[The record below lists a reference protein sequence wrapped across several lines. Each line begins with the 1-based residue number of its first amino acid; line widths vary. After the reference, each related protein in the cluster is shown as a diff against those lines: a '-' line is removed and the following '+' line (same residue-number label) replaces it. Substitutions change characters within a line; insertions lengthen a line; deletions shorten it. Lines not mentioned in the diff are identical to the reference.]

1 MTKTALARIDEIVAS
16 GSASA
21 SGRLSALAAS
31 LALAVALLLTPG
43 GGAWGQD
50 AWECQAAGQPDNSG
64 TISCADQAW
73 SPGIY
78 HSRGDSA
85 ASLALTVGGGMATT
99 ITASGGGDRAHGIG
113 LDSGSSPSV
122 AGTQSLTVGSA
133 GAVSIVDDNSGTSHG
148 ILARRGGT
156 TNGGTFTVDIRNT
169 VTIGTSSARMLGSGI
184 WSWTNPTATV
194 TFTTAA
200 TIYSTQEGIDLHR
213 GNNSTGTLTLTNTG
227 AVDSTAN
234 AIHVRNGT
242 GSSGAITV
250 TNSGALTTAN
260 NAIDVVTRGTAAMT
274 VTNSG
279 DLTAG
284 RRAIYLHADDN
295 GAATLTLTG
304 GRVETAATQA
314 AVHVRSDGTGAATVT
329 LSGGEI
335 MSMGRGIYVQA
346 QGNGAATLT
355 LTGGTIEA
363 EGFEGIY
370 VESRGTG
377 AVTIQGTDANA
388 DTQSGPT
395 ITSNTHG
402 IHVRKVGAGAT
413 AGDISIATTGGAI
426 TAGRGAF
433 DGILVDDRN
442 VQPAAAT
449 YTGNVVIDNAAGITA
464 GRYGISVIRSGA
476 GSVSVTNRAGTV
488 EGRTEAGIRAQN
500 MAGDASDVTVSIMGG
515 TVQSIGQS
523 KPAVHA
529 RSRGSGDVIVTVAAA
544 AALNSK
550 HNAGVFASLDAFGS
564 ENQATIDQA
573 GAILGRTG
581 VYARVASSVT
591 AETPVARDAADQPV
605 IDITWTGTFMATG
618 SFAAAGT
625 TRTVANDD
633 NERFYASDVNSVIRW
648 IDWEVEAEKAS
659 DGVYGGAAG
668 IEAQVMSWR
677 NLANTVSTS
686 DDPGEIADAAAQ
698 MMAVPTGATAADN
711 VYIARLRAALE
722 NDDIDYSDSVFA
734 SIGTGGDDSLADLGD
749 AEIVTYLQANTTARR
764 TLLRNIL
771 RYGLSD
777 AEKAVLKALSTGDSA
792 ALTAALEDAEAAFSD
807 DYKTAMRALL
817 DRYHVGDIRIA
828 MNGGSI
834 MSRGDGIR
842 AYYATPNANNG
853 AIDITVAA
861 GTTVTGARA
870 GIWVAHAGGA
880 GTAADMRKQ
889 TVTVNGMVTGGTDAA
904 VHLVGGGTLTLGET
918 GVLVAGEGQPAVLVN
933 DPGYATIR
941 IDGEVRGGDG
951 AMAALDLSGGGSVTV
966 TPTGSINTNEDGA
979 DSAIR
984 VSGGAYRVAVYAT
997 GTALT
1002 RNAVNRAIDRVQ
1014 GGIVTATGGTVTTR
1028 PDADGE
1034 VETGRVSYAVVETAG
1049 EYTTGRYLPLAL
1061 NDDGEPVIDDPAY
1074 AMLPTGCAAG
1084 QNFEDGRCVTPPP
1097 PPEMPM
1103 QPETP
1108 RQPQQ
1113 PVERP
1118 PQPMLPLAC
1127 NLAGGDCGLYEALP
1141 SVLLAMN
1148 GLPSY
1153 DERMASARSG
1163 SGGWARVETARGDWT
1178 AEDSTQPNL
1187 AYDYDR
1193 SGVRAGVDMAVG
1205 ENGRIGMAMHAL
1217 KGSADLTQSGGK
1229 VELAGMGVGVTGTAM
1244 AGAIYIDAQAAAT
1257 WYDVEVA
1264 KASGMV
1270 LKKDAS
1276 GTGYALALEAGRPMM
1291 AGAMG
1296 ENGVTVTP
1304 RAGFAWSR
1312 VSLDDFTD
1320 ALASRR
1326 VSVDDASSLKGRL
1339 GVTAQTRTAGGTTI
1353 AASMDAMREFQDETE
1368 TMFEGTRLKASTE
1381 PTSFRIGL
1389 GLGHNWGDNNHTL
1402 QASAAYTTG
1411 GGNNSELAG
1420 GLSLSIRF

>member
-16 GSASA
+16 GSASGG
-21 SGRLSALAAS
+21 GRLSALAAS
-31 LALAVALLLTPG
+31 LLLGAALLLTPG
-43 GGAWGQD
+43 GAWGQN
-50 AWECQAAGQPDNSG
+50 ECGSPSNEAV
-64 TISCADQAW
+64 TCANRAW
-73 SPGIY
+73 SSIRYTTTGTV
-78 HSRGDSA
+78 
-85 ASLALTVGGGMATT
+85 SLSLTVGGGMATT
-99 ITASGGGDRAHGIG
+99 VTADGTNHGIHLG
-113 LDSGSSPSV
+113 TPNPGTN
-122 AGTQSLTVGSA
+122 AGNLELTVGNL
-133 GAVSIVDDNSGTSHG
+133 GAVAIVEAGGNSDGIRMNPLSTS
-148 ILARRGGT
+148 GGT
-156 TNGGTFTVDIRNT
+156 GTIDIRDT
-169 VTIGTSSARMLGSGI
+169 VTIGTSTTRMRGSGI
-184 WSWTNPTATV
+184 WFWAS
-194 TFTTAA
+194 TAA
-200 TIYSTQEGIDLHR
+200 GTVAVENAGTIY
-213 GNNSTGTLTLTNTG
+213 
-227 AVDSTAN
+227 AV
-234 AIHVRNGT
+234 GT
-242 GSSGAITV
+242 GSSNAGIFARRAD
-250 TNSGALTTAN
+250 NSAG
-260 NAIDVVTRGTAAMT
+260 AMT
-274 VTNSG
+274 VTNTGTVDATGNAIHMQNGNGGSG
-279 DLTAG
+279 
-284 RRAIYLHADDN
+284 
-295 GAATLTLTG
+295 TLTIANSGTAKSANNNGIFVRATNTSTVIVNLTG

-314 AVHVRSDGTGAATVT
+314 GVHVQSEGAGAATVT

-335 MSMGRGIYVQA
+335 MSMGRGIHVQA

-377 AVTIQGTDANA
+377 AVTIEGTDADA

-402 IHVRKVGAGAT
+402 IHVRKLGAGAT
-413 AGDISIATTGGAI
+413 AGGISIATTGGAI

-442 VQPAAAT
+442 VQPAAT

-500 MAGDASDVTVSIMGG
+500 MAGDASDVTVFIMGG

-529 RSRGSGDVIVTVAAA
+529 RSRGSGDVIVTVAADA
-544 AALNSK
+544 TLNSK

-564 ENQATIDQA
+564 ENQARITQA
-573 GAILGRTG
+573 GAILGRKG
-581 VYARVASSVT
+581 IYARVASSTT
-591 AETPVARDAADQPV
+591 AETPMARDAADQPV

-618 SFAAAGT
+618 SFAAADT
-625 TRTVANDD
+625 THTVASDD
-633 NERFYASDVNSVIRW
+633 NERFYAADVNSVIRW

-686 DDPGEIADAAAQ
+686 DDPGALDRAAQ
-698 MMAVPTGATAADN
+698 LADVPTGATAADN
-711 VYIARLRAALE
+711 DYIARLRAALE

-734 SIGTGGDDSLADLGD
+734 NIGTGGDDSLADLGD
-749 AEIVTYLQANTTARR
+749 AEIVTYLQVNTDDRR

-777 AEKAVLKALSTGDSA
+777 AEKAVLKALSTGDSD
-792 ALTAALEDAEAAFSD
+792 ALDEALEDDEAAFSD

-817 DRYHVGDIRIA
+817 DRYHVGNIRIA
-828 MNGGSI
+828 MTGGSI

-861 GTTVTGARA
+861 GTTVSGARA

-904 VHLVGGGTLTLGET
+904 VHLVGGGALTLGEM

-1034 VETGRVSYAVVETAG
+1034 VETGQVTYAVVETVG

-1061 NDDGEPVIDDPAY
+1061 DDDGEPVTDDPAY
-1074 AMLPTGCAAG
+1074 TLLPTGCAAG
-1084 QNFEDGRCVTPPP
+1084 QNFEGGRCVTPPP

-1118 PQPMLPLAC
+1118 PQPMLPMACDLA
-1127 NLAGGDCGLYEALP
+1127 NGDCRLYEALP

-1153 DERMASARSG
+1153 DERMAAARSG

-1178 AEDSTQPNL
+1178 AEDSTQTGL

-1193 SGVRAGVDMAVG
+1193 SGVRAGVDMPAG
-1205 ENGRIGMAMHAL
+1205 ANGRIGMAVHAL
-1217 KGSADLTQSGGK
+1217 KGSADLTRSGGK

-1244 AGAIYIDAQAAAT
+1244 AGPVYIDAQAAAT
-1257 WYDVEVA
+1257 WFDVEVA

-1276 GTGYALALEAGRPMM
+1276 GTGYALALEAGRPMSM
-1291 AGAMG
+1291 GAMG

-1320 ALASRR
+1320 ALADRR

-1389 GLGHNWGDNNHTL
+1389 GLGHNWGENNHTL